1 MALKT
6 LHINQSIQWLSK
18 RIKSSFTISNEEDK
32 QMVFIEQGLCG
43 YIQRFKFGEVNSP
56 C

>member
-18 RIKSSFTISNEEDK
+18 RIKSSFTISS
-32 QMVFIEQGLCG
+32 
-43 YIQRFKFGEVNSP
+43 EVEKWIHTTFVV
-56 C
+56 